1 MFCTKG
7 EEVFYGG
14 FDIESKIYVR
24 RFGGFDEEL
33 LPLSD
38 VTMCKLRKVTS
49 FFFFFFLFKIDMMYF
64 ILKLYIQNNSYL
76 VHVFKN

>member
-49 FFFFFFLFKIDMMYF
+49 FFFSFFFLK
-64 ILKLYIQNNSYL
+64 
-76 VHVFKN
+76 